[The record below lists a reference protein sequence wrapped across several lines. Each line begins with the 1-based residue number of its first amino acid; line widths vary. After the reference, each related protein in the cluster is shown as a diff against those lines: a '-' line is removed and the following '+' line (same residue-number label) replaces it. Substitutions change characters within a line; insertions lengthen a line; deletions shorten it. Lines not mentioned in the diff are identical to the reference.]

1 MDTRQKAIQINM
13 DSSKY
18 GAFTEIGAG
27 QEVARWFFSVGGASG
42 TIAKTMSAYDM
53 TVSDAIYGP
62 CERYVSKQRLQSML
76 DREFDLLVERLDT
89 KRGETT
95 KFFAFANTVAAKSF
109 SRKEDAHGWLG
120 LQFQMEPRGPVSQV
134 IIHVRLLDPENIQEQ
149 EALGILGVNLIHAAI
164 YNHTNADEII
174 DSLLDSLSAERAEVD
189 MIEFSGVA
197 FKSVDNRVMAL
208 QLVQKG
214 LSKATMFLA
223 NGEVVQPADVLYK
236 KSIIVERGSFRPVTH
251 VTVDMLECATSM
263 FVQEPKVQG
272 EEVLVIIEMTLK
284 NLLDNGKID
293 YQDFLARVD
302 ILASLGKIV
311 LISNF
316 AEYHRLAAYFFRYT
330 KKMIGIVMGVPTLK
344 EVFDEKYYLDLDGGI
359 FESFGRLFKN
369 DLKLYVYPL
378 MDKKTGALITSDNLL
393 VTPKL
398 RHLFSYLVENRLIES
413 IRGFNES
420 YLPIFSREVLLKI
433 QKNDPSWEQMVPESV
448 CKIIKERKLFQH
460 GNQG

>member
-13 DSSKY
+13 DSTKY

-62 CERYVSKQRLQSML
+62 CERYVSKQRLQCML

-95 KFFAFANTVAAKSF
+95 KFFAFANTVAANSF

-120 LQFQMEPRGPVSQV
+120 LQFQMEPRGAVSQV
-134 IIHVRLLDPENIQEQ
+134 IIHVRLLDPENIQQQ
-149 EALGILGVNLIHAAI
+149 EALGILGVNLIQAAI
-164 YNHTNADEII
+164 YHHTNSDEII
-174 DSLLDSLSAERAEVD
+174 DSLLDSLSTARAEVD

-236 KSIIVERGSFRPVTH
+236 KSILVERGSFRPVTN

-272 EEVLVIIEMTLK
+272 EEVLVIMEMTLK
-284 NLLDNGKID
+284 NLLDNGQID

-359 FESFGRLFKN
+359 LESFGRLFKN

-398 RHLFSYLVENRLIES
+398 RHLFCYLVENRLIES

-420 YLPIFSREVLLKI
+420 YLSIFSREVLLKI
-433 QKNDPSWEQMVPESV
+433 QKNDPSWEQMVPEPV
-448 CKIIKERKLFQH
+448 CKIIKERKLFYLE
-460 GNQG
+460 N

>member
-13 DSSKY
+13 DSTKY

-62 CERYVSKQRLQSML
+62 CERYVSKQRLQCML

-95 KFFAFANTVAAKSF
+95 KFFAFANTVAANSF

-120 LQFQMEPRGPVSQV
+120 LQFQMEPRGAVSQV
-134 IIHVRLLDPENIQEQ
+134 IIHVRLLDPENIQQQ
-149 EALGILGVNLIHAAI
+149 EALGILGVNLIQAAI
-164 YNHTNADEII
+164 YHHTNSDEII
-174 DSLLDSLSAERAEVD
+174 DSLLDSLSTARAEVD

-236 KSIIVERGSFRPVTH
+236 KSILVERGSFRPVTN

-272 EEVLVIIEMTLK
+272 EEVLVIMEMTLK
-284 NLLDNGKID
+284 NLLDNGQID

-359 FESFGRLFKN
+359 LESFGRLFKN

-393 VTPKL
+393 VTSKL
-398 RHLFSYLVENRLIES
+398 RHLFCYLVENRLIES

-420 YLPIFSREVLLKI
+420 YLSIFSREVLLKI
-433 QKNDPSWEQMVPESV
+433 QKNDPSWEQMVPEPV
-448 CKIIKERKLFQH
+448 CKIIKERKLFYLE
-460 GNQG
+460 N